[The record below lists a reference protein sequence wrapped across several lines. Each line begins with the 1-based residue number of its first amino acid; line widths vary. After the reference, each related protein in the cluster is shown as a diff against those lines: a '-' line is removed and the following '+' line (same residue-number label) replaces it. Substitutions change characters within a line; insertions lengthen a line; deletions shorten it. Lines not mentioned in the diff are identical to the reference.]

1 MVEFESIFLYFA
13 WDIECQALHK
23 EFFFFFNMMNN
34 EFIYII
40 YLTVLCFKVFIFKKY
55 DYNWKISSF
64 ENIIIVSF
72 LFLLINGLLSVDTL
86 HE

>member
-1 MVEFESIFLYFA
+1 
-13 WDIECQALHK
+13 
-23 EFFFFFNMMNN
+23 MMNN